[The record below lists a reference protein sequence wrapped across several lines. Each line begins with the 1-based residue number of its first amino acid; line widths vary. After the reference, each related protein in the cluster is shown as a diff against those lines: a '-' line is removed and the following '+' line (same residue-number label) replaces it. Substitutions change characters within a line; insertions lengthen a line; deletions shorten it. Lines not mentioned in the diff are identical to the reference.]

1 VRIAFLGLP
10 LAACL
15 LVQDGHE
22 VALACLSRDM
32 PGKRRLQ
39 RLIGEDR
46 VLLRPSLDEALLER
60 VRRAKPDLVVSWFW
74 TNRIPMALVEAAPLG
89 GFGVHPSLLP
99 RHRGADPTYWAILLG
114 DAVTGVTAHR
124 LAAAY
129 DTGAILDRET
139 LAIDT
144 RWDAMDLSRALDRPS
159 LRLLRRTAARFASG
173 ETLVEE
179 AQDEALATAAPRPDD
194 DDQWIRWNAPT
205 DAVLRQ
211 IRALAPSPGAV
222 TEIGDEMIVVLKA
235 TATSAPS
242 AIETPG
248 EALLLAGHPVVRTAD
263 GAVRIDL
270 AELDGDVLEG
280 DDWEP
285 VFPLQ

>member
-1 VRIAFLGLP
+1 MRIAFLGLP

-22 VALACLSRDM
+22 FALACLSRDM

>member
-1 VRIAFLGLP
+1 MRIAFLGLP

-15 LVQDGHE
+15 LVHDGHE
-22 VALACLSRDM
+22 LALACLSRDM

-39 RLIGEDR
+39 RLIGDDR

-99 RHRGADPTYWAILLG
+99 RHRGADPTYWAILVG

-124 LAAAY
+124 LAAEY

-139 LAIDT
+139 LAIDAQ
-144 RWDAMDLSRALDRPS
+144 WDAMDLSRALDRPS
-159 LRLLRRTAARFASG
+159 LRLLRRTAMRFARG
-173 ETLVEE
+173 DAMVEE
-179 AQDEALATAAPRPDD
+179 AQDKALATTAPRPDD

-205 DAVLRQ
+205 DQVLRQ
-211 IRALAPSPGAV
+211 IRALAPAPGAV

-248 EALLLAGHPVVRTAD
+248 EALLIAGHPVVRTAD